1 MARRGRFGRSETGA
15 SDLSATIASLV
26 RQQKQEQEK
35 YLLEAYYS
43 EIPYAGGNV
52 PTLQDVI
59 NFYRES
65 ASMAGIEE
73 GTEDYQAI
81 FQKIN
86 DITNYDIKR
95 QYGNLIEV
103 FNNTEG
109 SNYSQLLDFL
119 GGRAQTSTSQDDLGE
134 YAASLDSTT
143 TAFLRYRGEDLKK
156 RVISPKEYQ
165 AITKEALSA
174 LDPGSEA
181 YNNAIYDAFSYEWSA
196 QSEIW
201 NNKLKAGLISQS
213 RFVSLARGLADRML
227 ASGIDKNSGLYT
239 GVLASISTVSG
250 GVGSSQTNK
259 RIGNNLGKLASAYLI
274 AASAT
279 GIGDNADLM
288 DLQENPDKVLDYIA
302 KNPEIFLAYN
312 EYLIANPDAIN
323 LLSAERNQDGQPLI
337 DISSADEFSEWVN
350 RKLDRVQADYAI
362 EGNKDKYLEATRA
375 KRASGSGSV
384 EDEFAFAADKRNNLL
399 AEAKNPF
406 DETYIRNQ
414 WRDYV
419 NGVKSKLFGQIPG
432 GDPEVFAL
440 QLAKSSPYLVSLYQ
454 NEIDAVKGEGLKEG
468 LITLSGRYD
477 NNTGEQNIDND
488 WNFWIQSESQTYALA
503 TGLAAW
509 DPNANDGRGDI
520 MPPARDGFDKGVYQ
534 RMTFGTSTD
543 GSLVPFIEAYSGE
556 PLYKNDDA
564 GGEVV
569 GWVYDVDGVT
579 IALNSEGK
587 KIKSP
592 LAKQLG
598 KWIVPDA
605 SVTNETVGTIDTSVA
620 STPALLRQAVVNIE
634 NGILKTGTL
643 DEQVVNSIRS
653 GITAA
658 TTAANLRQAAQLQT
672 LPNLSPQQ
680 RARIY
685 QLRGADI
692 SQWNK
697 FVMNNTD
704 KYVEAKP
711 GIWVLKPEFA
721 KKEESKGPFQIFDLQ
736 NLGISAMPYE
746 KLPTV
751 VDIRTQKEKEEQPT
765 AAEEAQ
771 GLSVDPQTGF
781 VFSDPKTTKPSD
793 SSVFFRNMNQFRAG
807 EREQLNIAIPKPAP
821 KPIIPEPPKVQV
833 FTPQQVSRSL
843 IDFRA
848 GERQP
853 LNIPTEPKF
862 TQKEIEQSLIDFRAG
877 ERNI

>member
-15 SDLSATIASLV
+15 SNLSAAISSLV

-43 EIPYAGGNV
+43 EIPYAGGNI

-65 ASMAGIEE
+65 ASMAGIDE

-95 QYGNLIEV
+95 QYGNIIET

-109 SNYSQLLDFL
+109 SNYNEILDFL
-119 GGRAQTSTSQDDLGE
+119 GGRAQTSTNQDDLGE
-134 YAASLDSTT
+134 YAAALDSTT
-143 TAFLRYRGEDLKK
+143 TAFLRYRGEDLK
-156 RVISPKEYQ
+156 RGVISPKEYQ
-165 AITKEALSA
+165 SITRQALSA

-181 YNNAIYDAFSYEWSA
+181 YNDAIYDAFSYEWAA

-213 RFVSLARGLADRML
+213 RFASLARGLADRML
-227 ASGIDKNSGLYT
+227 ASGVDKGSALYT
-239 GVLASISTVSG
+239 GVLASIATASG

-274 AASAT
+274 AASST

-288 DLQENPDKVLDYIA
+288 DLQENPDKVLEYIS
-302 KNPEIFLAYN
+302 KNPEIFLAYG
-312 EYLIANPDAIN
+312 EYITANPDAKN
-323 LLSAERNQDGQPLI
+323 LLIAEGI
-337 DISSADEFSEWVN
+337 DISSVDEFSQWVD

-384 EDEFAFAADKRNNLL
+384 EDDFAFAADKRNTLL

-406 DETYIRNQ
+406 DLTYTRNQ

-419 NGVKSKLFGQIPG
+419 NGANTKLFGQIPG
-432 GDPEVFAL
+432 GDPSAFAL
-440 QLAKSSPYLVSLYQ
+440 QLAKSSMYLVGLYQ
-454 NEIDAVKGEGLKEG
+454 NEIDAVKGNGLKDG

-488 WNFWIQSESQTYALA
+488 WNFWKPTEDQAYALA
-503 TGLAAW
+503 SGLAAW
-509 DPNANDGRGDI
+509 DPKANDGQGDI

-534 RMTFGTSTD
+534 KVTFGRGMD
-543 GSLVPFIEAYSGE
+543 GSLIPFITAYSGE
-556 PLYKNDDA
+556 PLYKVDDA
-564 GGEVV
+564 GGKVV
-569 GWVYDVDGVT
+569 GWVYDIDGVT
-579 IALNSEGK
+579 VALNENGN

-592 LAKQLG
+592 LAKQFG
-598 KWIVPDA
+598 KYVVAD
-605 SVTNETVGTIDTSVA
+605 SSFSNETVGTIDTSVA
-620 STPALLRQAVVNIE
+620 STPALLRQAIINIE
-634 NGILKTGTL
+634 NGILKVGTL
-643 DEQVVNSIRS
+643 DDSVIDSIRN
-653 GITAA
+653 GITSA
-658 TTAANLRQAAQLQT
+658 TAAANLRQAAQLQT

-680 RARIY
+680 RAQIY
-685 QLRGADI
+685 QLRGADV

-697 FVMNNTD
+697 FVMKNTD
-704 KYVEAKP
+704 KYVETKP
-711 GIWVLKPEFA
+711 GIWVLKPEFV

-736 NLGISAMPYE
+736 NLGVSVMPYE

-751 VDIRTQKEKEEQPT
+751 VDIRTQKEKEEYPS
-765 AAEEAQ
+765 AVEEAQ
-771 GLSVDPQTGF
+771 NLSVNPTTGLAL
-781 VFSDPKTTKPSD
+781 SDKPTTKPTD
-793 SSVFFRNMNQFRAG
+793 SNVFFRNMNQFRAG
-807 EREQLNIAIPKPAP
+807 ERESLNIQTIKPTP
-821 KPIIPEPPKVQV
+821 RPIVPSPPTVQV
-833 FTPQQVSRSL
+833 FTPKQIEKSFV
-843 IDFRA
+843 DFRA
-848 GERQP
+848 GEREP
-853 LNIPTEPKF
+853 LNIQKEPKF

>member
-43 EIPYAGGNV
+43 EIPYAGGSV
-52 PTLQDVI
+52 PTLADI
-59 NFYRES
+59 IAFYRES
-65 ASMAGIEE
+65 ASMAGINE

-95 QYGNLIEV
+95 QYGNLVET

-109 SNYSQLLDFL
+109 SNYNELLDFL
-119 GGRAQTSTSQDDLGE
+119 GNRAQTSTNQDDLAE
-134 YAASLDSTT
+134 YAGALDTTT

-165 AITKEALSA
+165 AITKQALSA
-174 LDPGSEA
+174 LDPGSDA
-181 YNNAIYDAFSYEWSA
+181 YNDAIYDAFSYEWDA

-201 NNKLKAGLISQS
+201 GNKLKAGLMSQS
-213 RFVSLARGLADRML
+213 KFVSLARALADRML
-227 ASGIDKNSGLYT
+227 ASGVDKSSSLYT
-239 GVLASISTVSG
+239 GVLASIATTSG

-288 DLQENPDKVLDYIA
+288 DLQENPDKVLEYIS

-312 EYLIANPDAIN
+312 EYLIANPDAKN
-323 LLSAERNQDGQPLI
+323 LLLAEGI
-337 DISSADEFSEWVN
+337 DISSADELGEWVN

-406 DETYIRNQ
+406 DETYVRNQ

-419 NGVKSKLFGQIPG
+419 NGANTKLFGQIPG
-432 GDPEVFAL
+432 GDPAAFAL
-440 QLAKSSPYLVSLYQ
+440 ELAKSSTYLVGLYQ
-454 NEIDAVKGEGLKEG
+454 NEIDAVKGGGIKDG

-477 NNTGEQNIDND
+477 NNTGTQNIDND
-488 WNFWIQSESQTYALA
+488 WQWWKQSVDESYALA
-503 TGLAAW
+503 SGLAIW
-509 DPNANDGRGDI
+509 DPKGGEDGLGAI

-534 RMTFGTSTD
+534 KVTFGKGID
-543 GSLVPFIEAYSGE
+543 GSLVPFITGYSGE
-556 PLYKNDDA
+556 PLYKNDDT
-564 GGEVV
+564 GGEVI
-569 GWVYDVDGVT
+569 GWVYDIDGVT
-579 IALNSEGK
+579 VALNSEGK
-587 KIKSP
+587 KIKAP
-592 LAKQLG
+592 LAKQFG

-605 SVTNETVGTIDTSVA
+605 SATNETVGTIDTAVA
-620 STPALLRQAVVNIE
+620 STPALLRQAVANIE
-634 NGILKTGTL
+634 NGILNAGTL
-643 DEQVVNSIRS
+643 DDEVVNQIRD

-680 RARIY
+680 RAQIY
-685 QLRGADI
+685 QLRGSDV

-704 KYVEAKP
+704 KYVETKP
-711 GIWVLKPEFA
+711 GIWVLKPEFV
-721 KKEESKGPFQIFDLQ
+721 KREESRGPFQIFDLD
-736 NLGISAMPYE
+736 NFGISAMPYE

-771 GLSVDPQTGF
+771 GLAVDPQTGF
-781 VFSDPKTTKPSD
+781 VFSDPKTTKPSGN
-793 SSVFFRNMNQFRAG
+793 SVFFRNMNQFRAG
-807 EREQLNIAIPKPAP
+807 ERESLNIAIPKPAP
-821 KPIIPEPPKVQV
+821 KPVVPEPPKVKV
-833 FTPQQVSRSL
+833 FTPQQITKSFV
-843 IDFRA
+843 DFRA
-848 GERQP
+848 GEREP
-853 LNIPTEPKF
+853 LNILKEPKF
-862 TQKEIEQSLIDFRAG
+862 TQQEVEQSLIDFRAG